1 MNKMRVAPVL
11 LLLALVGCKSTSGVD
26 QSEATAQAMR
36 DLKQGLSDAPEK
48 INAVTTSLETLTK
61 EGGYMKA
68 EFKAYSDNVDTLVA
82 HREKL
87 RALRQQVEDNRKAFA
102 EAWEKRLAN
111 IKTEDLRKQAEERRN
126 AVVAKFNDLGKVADA
141 GREEFEPWITTVID
155 VRTYLESDLNPT
167 GVKSMSGQVSK
178 IKNGAASVNK
188 KISTVVKGLD
198 DMAQTI
204 AAAKPPEPPAG
215 AEASGN
221 KK

>member
-1 MNKMRVAPVL
+1 M
-11 LLLALVGCKSTSGVD
+11 
-26 QSEATAQAMR
+26 
-36 DLKQGLSDAPEK
+36 
-48 INAVTTSLETLTK
+48 
-61 EGGYMKA
+61 
-68 EFKAYSDNVDTLVA
+68 
-82 HREKL
+82 
-87 RALRQQVEDNRKAFA
+87 
-102 EAWEKRLAN
+102 
-111 IKTEDLRKQAEERRN
+111 RKQAEERRN
-126 AVVAKFNDLGKVADA
+126 AVVAKFNDLSKVADA

-155 VRTYLESDLNPT
+155 VRTYLESDLNET

-204 AAAKPPEPPAG
+204 AATKPPEPPAG

>member
-26 QSEATAQAMR
+26 QSEAAAQSMR
-36 DLKQGLSDAPEK
+36 DLKQGLSDAPDK
-48 INAVTTSLETLTK
+48 INAVTTSLDDLVK
-61 EGGYMKA
+61 EGGDMKA
-68 EFKAYSDNVDTLVA
+68 KFKTYSDNVDTLVA

-87 RALRQQVEDNRKAFA
+87 RTLRQQVDDSRKVFA

-111 IKTEDLRKQAEERRN
+111 IKSEDLKKQAEERRN
-126 AVVAKFNDLGKVADA
+126 GVVAKFNDLSKVADA
-141 GREEFEPWITTVID
+141 GREEFEPWIVTVID

-167 GVKSMSGQVSK
+167 GVKSVSDQVSK
-178 IKNGAASVNK
+178 IKKGAASVNK

>member
-1 MNKMRVAPVL
+1 MNKMRAAPVL
-11 LLLALVGCKSTSGVD
+11 LLLALVGCKSSSGVD
-26 QSEATAQAMR
+26 QSEAAAQSMR
-36 DLKQGLSDAPEK
+36 DLKQGLNDAPDK
-48 INAVTTSLETLTK
+48 INAVTSSLEDLVK
-61 EGGYMKA
+61 GGGDMKA
-68 EFKAYSDNVDTLVA
+68 EFQKYSENVDAVVA

-87 RALRQQVEDNRKAFA
+87 RALRQQVEDSKKVFA

-111 IKTEDLRKQAEERRN
+111 IKSEDMRKQAEERRN
-126 AVVAKFNDLGKVADA
+126 AVVAKFNDLSKVADA

-155 VRTYLESDLNPT
+155 VRTYLESDLNET

-198 DMAQTI
+198 EMAQTI